1 MARLRQI
8 ITLSVRVDTHTCG
21 RIRELAERALVDLT
35 HVGGQAMTDYLTI
48 LLTILAVWILAVLYV
63 IKAAVNELK
72 TTRAP
77 KA

>member
-1 MARLRQI
+1 
-8 ITLSVRVDTHTCG
+8 
-21 RIRELAERALVDLT
+21 
-35 HVGGQAMTDYLTI
+35 MTDYLTI
-48 LLTILAVWILAVLYV
+48 LLTVLAVWILAVLYV